1 MYLIVKTSITGKS
14 KLEQFLKKF
23 KQNHTSLLKKI
34 IFKPMKLS
42 LTFSLLLV
50 SLFHQAQSICTSNL
64 GGDID
69 PAFITFKIESTAL
82 DHNTF
87 SGLTAFYHEYPANGN
102 TTAQLTAGQSY
113 NLYTSTSSEAI
124 IGVWLDYNNNNV
136 FEPNEFTVLVNSMN
150 TQNTTSLAIPATAPS
165 GSIKMRIRTRAYGS
179 TISGNN
185 ACSSFGS
192 GETRDYTVEIINNNL
207 SVNEMPKDM
216 DLKYYP
222 NPVHS
227 DLNISSNKS
236 ITGYKVYDIAG
247 KLLFEKN
254 LSEEKNIKLDFLHF
268 PAGSYLVT
276 LTFKD
281 GFKTLKI
288 LKK

>member
-1 MYLIVKTSITGKS
+1 MITVYLNIGTFIKETSKTQKRSY
-14 KLEQFLKKF
+14 FL
-23 KQNHTSLLKKI
+23 I
-34 IFKPMKLS
+34 INKYFKPMKLS
-42 LTFSLLLV
+42 LTFSLLLI
-50 SLFHQAQSICTSNL
+50 SLVHQAQTICTNNL

-69 PAFITFKIESTAL
+69 PAFITFKIESTPL

-87 SGLTAFYHEYPANGN
+87 SGLTAFYHEYPAIGN

-150 TQNTTSLAIPATAPS
+150 TQNTMSLAIPATVPS
-165 GSIKMRIRTRAYGS
+165 GSIKMRIRSRAYGS
-179 TISGNN
+179 TISANN

-192 GETRDYTVEIINNNL
+192 GETRDYTVKIINNNL
-207 SVNEMPKDM
+207 TVTEIPRDI

-222 NPVHS
+222 NPVHN
-227 DLNISSNKS
+227 DLTISSKKS
-236 ITGYKVYDIAG
+236 IKGYKVYDISG
-247 KLLFEKN
+247 KLLLDKD
-254 LSEEKNIKLDFLHF
+254 LTEEKNIKLDFLQF